1 MRTFTTT
8 WGLPTIAAMRLSIV
22 VLLLTAALAMPI
34 LARGRAEPTN
44 RGVEA
49 TNARVGSPLV
59 VHSRIYHSTA
69 KITLVKVIDP
79 ATPSYPSKLRPRRG
93 DRWIAIR
100 IRIRGLHGI
109 WIDTPSNDG
118 RVVDSHGHRLRALP
132 SGYGTVE
139 PRMPGTTD
147 LSPGQVIVGNIV
159 FELRRKARARKFAYV
174 VQGGSSASWSLAR
187 TS

>member
-22 VLLLTAALAMPI
+22 VLLLTAALATPI

-79 ATPSYPSKLRPRRG
+79 ATPSYPSKLRPRQG

-109 WIDTPSNDG
+109 WIDTRPASREKSPS
-118 RVVDSHGHRLRALP
+118 S
-132 SGYGTVE
+132 
-139 PRMPGTTD
+139 RMAVAASTAAPTA
-147 LSPGQVIVGNIV
+147 VHV
-159 FELRRKARARKFAYV
+159 
-174 VQGGSSASWSLAR
+174 SA
-187 TS
+187 